1 MTMDRPPPSAA
12 IDQTYTQYTA
22 ALQAVMLDFQFIEEA
37 LRRYISRAYELI
49 RQKTAGEIPFKFE
62 EKDLERDSLGK
73 LVQKF
78 SQLSD
83 NDVLCDTIRKL
94 VPTRNMCAHN
104 GLMITYQVAE
114 APARFDNLTAALER
128 LRMTTNKCVLDLIA
142 EGKKIGSS

>member
-22 ALQAVMLDFQFIEEA
+22 ALQAVMLDFQFIEEG

-49 RQKTAGEIPFKFE
+49 RQKTAGEIPFKLKA
-62 EKDLERDSLGK
+62 KDLEKDSLGK

-83 NDVLCDTIRKL
+83 NDVLCETIRNL

-104 GLMITYQVAE
+104 GLLITHQVAE
-114 APARFDNLTAALER
+114 APAKFGSLTVGLEQ
-128 LRMTTNKCVLDLIA
+128 LRVTTNKCVLDLIA